1 MAANIDSLKDAGV
14 SALFDLMSLP
24 EDQRVG
30 FYGCMLAIAA
40 ADGIFGR
47 DELNLIFETI
57 NTDGLSE
64 HARNT
69 IWDYMIETPPLG
81 DCLAPFSSSS
91 GQVRCA
97 LMVYLI
103 KIALADQVL
112 DATEEE
118 VLLHARLS
126 LQISHTQLH
135 AIEQLICEAGF
146 TRPHLSDDN
155 DTVVSLKYSVPLLT
169 AVGIPATAVYFSSI
183 IGGISVPEIFSSIAN
198 HSVSLTMALSA
209 GTTMVAGTAAFL
221 TGRLLAACNRRKRT
235 TLARE
240 QRQRAQFAV
249 RNLQDAVGYLATK
262 ANRLATVRAP
272 GESGK
277 ATSDVFT
284 ERLRVLQQML
294 ARRQS
299 SPSVIR

>member
-1 MAANIDSLKDAGV
+1 MAANIDFLKDAGV
-14 SALFDLMSLP
+14 SELFDLMSLS

-47 DELNLIFETI
+47 DELDLIFETI

-69 IWDYMIETPPLG
+69 IWDYMVDTPLLSDG
-81 DCLAPFSSSS
+81 LARFASSS

-103 KIALADQVL
+103 KIALADQIL
-112 DATEEE
+112 DVHEEE
-118 VLLHARLS
+118 ALLHARLS
-126 LQISHTQLH
+126 LRISPTQLH
-135 AIEQLICEAGF
+135 AIERLICEVELI
-146 TRPHLSDDN
+146 RPRLSDHG
-155 DTVVSLKYSVPLLT
+155 DTGVSLKYSVPLLT
-169 AVGIPATAVYFSSI
+169 AVGLPATAVYFSSI
-183 IGGISVPEIFSSIAN
+183 IRGISVPEIFASIAN
-198 HSVSLTMALSA
+198 HSLSLKMALSTGA
-209 GTTMVAGTAAFL
+209 TMVVGTAAFL
-221 TGRLLAACNRRKRT
+221 TGRLLDARNQRKRM
-235 TLARE
+235 TLACER
-240 QRQRAQFAV
+240 RQRAQLAV
-249 RNLQDAVGYLATK
+249 RNLQEAVSYLATK
-262 ANRLATVRAP
+262 ANRLAAVKAP

-277 ATSDVFT
+277 ATSDVLT

-299 SPSVIR
+299 SASVS